1 MPTLIRFVVLILVLG
16 GLVFGSM
23 VALSIFVEPAEKE
36 VTVRVPTRVLTGG

>member
-1 MPTLIRFVVLILVLG
+1 MPTLIRFIVFLLVVS

-23 VALSIFVEPAEKE
+23 VALSIFVEPTEKE